1 MQIDTSTEFGQRVQ
15 RRLQEESIVWLTTVR
30 KDGQPI
36 PVPVW
41 FLWDGDR
48 EVLIYSRPNTP
59 KLRNIADQPKVSLNF
74 DSDGT
79 GGNIIQ
85 FDGEA
90 WADIDASMA
99 NAVDA
104 FIEKYRDG
112 LNRIGTTPDGFASDY
127 SVAIRVRL
135 TNLRGH

>member
-1 MQIDTSTEFGQRVQ
+1 MLFDTSTEFGQRIQ
-15 RRLQEESIVWLTTVR
+15 RRLQDERIVWLTTVR

-36 PVPVW
+36 PVPIW
-41 FLWDGDR
+41 FLWDGDL
-48 EVLIYSRPNTP
+48 EVLMYSQSNRP
-59 KLRNIADQPKVSLNF
+59 KLRNIAGNPKVSVNF

-90 WADIDASMA
+90 HADIDAPMA
-99 NAVDA
+99 SDVDE
-104 FIEKYRDG
+104 FVDKYRDG
-112 LNRIGTTPDGFASDY
+112 FRSLEITPEEFAATY

-135 TNLRGH
+135 TKLRGH

>member
-41 FLWDGDR
+41 FLWDGDA

-90 WADIDASMA
+90 RADIDAPMA
-99 NAVDA
+99 NAVDP
-104 FIEKYRDG
+104 FIEKYRGG
-112 LNRIGTTPDGFASDY
+112 LSRIGTTPDDFASAY

>member
-36 PVPVW
+36 PVPIW
-41 FLWDGDR
+41 FLWDGDA

-90 WADIDASMA
+90 HHDTTAPPATG
-99 NAVDA
+99 VDA
-104 FIEKYRDG
+104 FIDKYRSG
-112 LNRIGTTPDGFASDY
+112 FERLGSTPEQFASSY
-127 SVAIRVRL
+127 SEAVRVRL
-135 TNLRGH
+135 TKLRGH